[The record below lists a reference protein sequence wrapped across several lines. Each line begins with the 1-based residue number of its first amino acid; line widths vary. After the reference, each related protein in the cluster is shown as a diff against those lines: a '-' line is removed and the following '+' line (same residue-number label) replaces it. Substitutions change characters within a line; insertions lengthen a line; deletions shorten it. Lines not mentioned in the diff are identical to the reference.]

1 MYDET
6 NMPIEPKM
14 SIPEIDDFSGDA
26 YYNYISAQ
34 VILPRGDA
42 YEWATVLWYKHN
54 NEGYL
59 IGHKDENPLLDTQR
73 YEVKFPNGHVGEYS
87 TNIIEERIFSAVDKE
102 GHEILLFQDIVWI
115 LIHNGNKVPRQM
127 TKGCNLSVD
136 WKDKSTS

>member
-42 YEWATVLWYKHN
+42 YE
-54 NEGYL
+54 
-59 IGHKDENPLLDTQR
+59 
-73 YEVKFPNGHVGEYS
+73 
-87 TNIIEERIFSAVDKE
+87 
-102 GHEILLFQDIVWI
+102 
-115 LIHNGNKVPRQM
+115 
-127 TKGCNLSVD
+127 
-136 WKDKSTS
+136 